1 MVLGVVC
8 SLAGAGFL
16 ASIEA
21 PGGVKASVQQVEQKV
36 NDATQGISQAL
47 APINLGLQNLKD
59 ALAQQDQFNKKV
71 SDRIDSLSNSLAPTT
86 PKLSQPD
93 LYATSAS
100 TKANGAFTILIF
112 YRDTRH
118 DDATALLSRLTAA
131 GFQASAINTSLAE
144 VQIEQQ
150 PSGSTYIIP
159 TSKGADV
166 VDGVVNIVKATV
178 PASPVKVGN
187 PWPLRRGDVQIY
199 MF

>member
-1 MVLGVVC
+1 MHSVYWPENLGLRAVAYAIFSLGIALVAAAIILAFRTKSGVQATVAMVLGVVC

-112 YRDTRH
+112 YRDTGTTTQRRC
-118 DDATALLSRLTAA
+118 SRDLR
-131 GFQASAINTSLAE
+131 
-144 VQIEQQ
+144 Q
-150 PSGSTYIIP
+150 P
-159 TSKGADV
+159 AF
-166 VDGVVNIVKATV
+166 
-178 PASPVKVGN
+178 
-187 PWPLRRGDVQIY
+187 RRLQ
-199 MF
+199 